1 MIGMRGTWVVCA
13 CGCASCSARPCSS
26 CPEGEGWS
34 KGGGFRHG
42 RIELRLTCG
51 PFLGVFETTAR

>member
-13 CGCASCSARPCSS
+13 CGCAACSALPSSS
-26 CPEGEGWS
+26 CPEGQGWS

-51 PFLGVFETTAR
+51 PFSRSF